1 MRNIIKPGITAGRA
15 GIFTVK
21 NFSLLCFLLLLPP
34 GFLWAEEL
42 ILPEQEAPEAIFET
56 EIGDADVDFY
66 LSGSW
71 RILLGV
77 SVDFLFAPDGSV
89 EFHPQSAFP
98 GLELDKPF
106 EQIPDLTASVWL
118 MERYFLEY
126 SFLGGF
132 DENYFLMG
140 YQGQEDEFLDHL
152 YIGNRDIAIDPYLFL
167 DIPEQDDSSIGA
179 EALLRTGASSHEL
192 LLRSDN
198 NQSESRLYIGKNLVS
213 EEVIP
218 LSDYIAGRF
227 FKLPDQ
233 GVDELEV
240 YLEDANGDYTD
251 TDGRHYRLAGVDDA
265 TLDSEEGLVFVK
277 EAAAGGQ
284 VVVYYKKG
292 GKSVGDVSLGS
303 GALCGVVV
311 GENKLDPTQPDEDFN
326 WGVTYPDPILGQ
338 DMIDR
343 QVTVNGR
350 TALRLWMPGE
360 FSPFEI
366 LSRYEFSQSPPLD
379 LSQVKVEVVKK
390 GDRSQSL
397 LQPVSFNF
405 IPASRVFYAY
415 HNSDLRGDFRN
426 LYPFLNTYIEGKNL
440 DISNLLYGPERDL
453 RPGYLQYELLVYHLT
468 PVEQYRLQ
476 ANVVP
481 GSVSIKR
488 NGMTESR
495 YEVDYGSGLIT
506 FLTYIHPDDRI
517 EITYR
522 LKGAFLNNSDLL
534 FVWGS
539 RIPFSDSLNL
549 ELATGLRWNALPG
562 SYTEKAY
569 DRTGTVI
576 GSALLEG
583 EGEKLSFKASSAV
596 AYTNPDT
603 TGIMR
608 LLSMEGRGMDVGL
621 SEDTAYPAS
630 PALNSTTF
638 SPADLLQSD
647 RGKLLYRDYREYGSF
662 GTSSLQSYTWS
673 GYEAWPYET
682 GSKPGPY
689 VAAGSSEGESKG
701 QSLILDFDIGASKA
715 WIGCQIPLALNQGV
729 LDLSALQSIFLSY
742 RAIDV
747 TGNFYIY
754 LQIGDI
760 DEDIDG
766 DSTLDEEFSTLS
778 GGFSFNDSANG
789 VTLLV
794 GGGPKN
800 EGNGRRDSE
809 DVDGNGFIDPENPEW
824 VLTVP
829 DGINEHFADISADT
843 SWQDFS
849 AALDQ
854 SERAKLARSRSVRL
868 IIMPKVPGTPCSGR
882 VLIDRLALAGSDFW
896 VDVNNFQDGFS
907 GKVTARQI
915 EESQGVDTPPKELE
929 DAFPEVKDTFHPFAE
944 VQQVLEVDWQGGLAF
959 DDWSLQGFTGSG
971 VEGIDYR
978 HIVYYARLPSVSNS
992 PPWLYFSLLDADN
1005 RGISWRFDPAVLGAS
1020 WAKIEVDLDSEK
1032 VLLNG
1037 SEISGS
1043 SVTIDPGYDSLYLF
1057 KVSLQDS
1064 SAGTLYLDELHLTEP
1079 RGAVGA
1085 AFGLDLDLSLPG
1097 ELLYLGDYA
1106 LVSNLSLSERAFFAT
1121 SGFSTLYGRPL
1132 SASTV
1137 SSLTE
1142 VSCDLAF
1149 SETSANV
1156 LVEGV
1161 DRDFTLSGGHRVM
1174 VPNFSSPV
1182 HFSDSFSLKEV
1193 DTGRNIYRENTLDLA
1208 LPESLTLTLA
1218 ASASVNNDILIQ
1230 SWQSGLD
1237 ITALAPFLVTTDLEI
1252 KRSKSG
1258 YSVIE
1263 EWYGSSWYRAYNL
1276 LFPWQQGLF
1285 LERKGGFEVGLSLDT
1300 KPVGADLTAGLD
1312 FQSYDFLSTSRRQ
1325 KNELEVTL
1333 LLPWELWAG
1342 TSKRVTITPGYSR
1355 ELQVV
1360 DTHGK
1365 TGDLSDDLRVY
1376 AGDIEQQSYFFIL
1389 PPFAEIFSGTAEE
1402 AFTAAGKDYEQAFY
1416 RPEASI
1422 TLERLFSSR
1431 ISDLFIP
1438 SFFQF
1443 SLDREFKKD
1452 GDLVEFLNNYH
1463 LKSQNNAVNLFGSY
1477 GAYPLFSFYELDE
1490 YSSGLTLSLSYDDS
1504 VLQSSDLLLEH
1515 YFSFE
1520 TEESTSFTLDN
1531 RFNYRYTEA
1540 ASWSDEVQL
1549 KFKRFVY
1556 PPEGV
1561 KLPLLP
1567 ESVEKNGYYSHQESL
1582 ALKISGE
1589 ESSYSQHPFNI
1600 VVRHETFIIFPEQ
1613 GLIKAEI
1620 ALGLDR
1626 ETFSYENY
1634 WRLGIRA
1641 GIEGKIEF

>member
-1 MRNIIKPGITAGRA
+1 MAAGCA
-15 GIFTVK
+15 GGFTVK
-21 NFSLLCFLLLLPP
+21 YFSLFCFLLLLPL
-34 GFLWAEEL
+34 GFLWPEEL

-71 RILLGV
+71 RIILGV
-77 SVDFLFAPDGSV
+77 SKCIRLASDGSV
-89 EFHPQSAFP
+89 EPYPEGFFP

-106 EQIPDLTASVWL
+106 EMIPDLTVSVWL

-126 SFLGGF
+126 SVLSLEGF

-213 EEVIP
+213 EEVVP
-218 LSDYIAGRF
+218 LSGYIEGRF

-233 GVDELEV
+233 GVEELEV
-240 YLEDANGDYTD
+240 YLEDANGDYSD

-277 EAAAGGQ
+277 EAAAGGH
-284 VVVYYKKG
+284 VVVYYEEG
-292 GKSVGDVSLGS
+292 GNSVGHASLGV
-303 GALCGVVV
+303 GALCGVN
-311 GENKLDPTQPDEDFN
+311 GMKLDPTVGATQFA
-326 WGVTYPDPILGQ
+326 WGITYLGQ
-338 DMIDR
+338 LLDDR
-343 QVTVNGR
+343 QVTVNSR

-379 LSQVKVEVVKK
+379 LSQVTVEVVKK

-397 LQPVSFNF
+397 LQPVNFNF
-405 IPASRVFYAY
+405 APASRVFYAY
-415 HNSDLRGDFRN
+415 HNSDLRGDFKN
-426 LYPFLNTYIEGKNL
+426 LYPFLMTPIEIDNL
-440 DISNLLYGPERDL
+440 DSSNLLYGPERDAP
-453 RPGYLQYELLVYHLT
+453 PGYLKYELLVYHLT
-468 PVEQYRLQ
+468 PVEEYQLET
-476 ANVVP
+476 NVVH

-495 YEVDYGSGLIT
+495 YEVDYGSGLIN

-522 LKGAFLNNSDLL
+522 LKGGFLNNSDLL
-534 FVWGS
+534 FAWGS

-569 DRTGTVI
+569 ERTGTVI
-576 GSALLEG
+576 GSAFLQG
-583 EGEKLSFKASSAV
+583 EGEKLSFKASTAL

-603 TGIMR
+603 TGTMR
-608 LLSMEGRGMDVGL
+608 LLSMEGQDMEVGL

-630 PALNSTTF
+630 PALNSDTF
-638 SPADLLQSD
+638 SPLDLLQSD
-647 RGKLLYRDYREYGSF
+647 RGRLFYRDYREYGDF

-673 GYEAWPYET
+673 NYESWDYET

-689 VAAGSSEGESKG
+689 LAGGSSEGESSG
-701 QSLILDFDIGASKA
+701 QSLILDFEIDAIGD
-715 WIGCQIPLALNQGV
+715 WVGCQIPLASNQQV
-729 LDLSALQSIFLSY
+729 LDLSSLQSIFLSY

-747 TGNFYIY
+747 SGPGNFLIY

-766 DSTLDEEFSTLS
+766 DGTLDEEFSTLS
-778 GGFSFNDSANG
+778 DGFSFNDSANG

-809 DVDGNGFIDPENPEW
+809 DVDGNDFLDPEDPDW

-829 DGINEHFADISADT
+829 DGLNEHFADINTDT
-843 SWQDFS
+843 SWQTFT
-849 AALDQ
+849 ALLGPT
-854 SERAKLARSRSVRL
+854 ERAQLARSRGVRM
-868 IIMPKVPGTPCSGR
+868 IIIGQNACSGR

-896 VDVNNFQDGFS
+896 VDESAFTTGT
-907 GKVTARQI
+907 VTVRQI
-915 EESQGVDTPPKELE
+915 EESQGLFKPPEELE
-929 DAFPEVKDTFHPFAE
+929 DAFPEVESTFHPFAE
-944 VQQVLEVDWQGGLAF
+944 VQQVLEVDWQGGVAT

-978 HIVYYARLPSVSNS
+978 RIVHYARLPDLTNT
-992 PPWLYFSLLDADN
+992 PLLDFSLVDADN
-1005 RGISWRFDPAVLGAS
+1005 RGIHWQFDATVLSAN
-1020 WAKIEVDLDSEK
+1020 WAKIEVDLDSKK

-1043 SVTIDPGYDSLYLF
+1043 SVTIDPSYASLYLF
-1057 KVSLQDS
+1057 QVSLEDS
-1064 SAGTLYLDELHLTEP
+1064 SAGTLYLDELHLTDP

-1085 AFGLDLDLSLPG
+1085 AFGLDLDLNLAG

-1106 LVSNLSLSERAFFAT
+1106 VVSNLSLSEQAFFAT
-1121 SGFSTLYGRPL
+1121 AGFSTLYGRPL
-1132 SASTV
+1132 AASTV

-1156 LVEGV
+1156 QVEGV
-1161 DRDFTLSGGHRVM
+1161 DGDFTLSGGHQVI

-1193 DTGRNIYRENTLDLA
+1193 DTGRNIYRENTLDFT
-1208 LPESLTLTLA
+1208 LPESLNFNLIT
-1218 ASASVNNDILIQ
+1218 SASSSSDMLTQ

-1237 ITALAPFLVTTDLEI
+1237 ILALTPFLITTDLEYQ
-1252 KRSKSG
+1252 RSKSG
-1258 YSVIE
+1258 YSVTE

-1285 LERKGGFEVGLSLDT
+1285 LERKGGFDLGLSLDT
-1300 KPVGADLTAGLD
+1300 EPLGADLTAGLG
-1312 FQSYDFLSTSRRQ
+1312 FQSYDFLSTSRKQ
-1325 KNELEVTL
+1325 KNDLDLTL

-1342 TSKRVTITPGYSR
+1342 TSKRLTVTPGYSR

-1365 TGDLSDDLRVY
+1365 TGDLSNDFRVY

-1389 PPFAEIFSGTAEE
+1389 LPFAELFSGTAKED
-1402 AFTAAGKDYEQAFY
+1402 FTSASTDYEQAFY
-1416 RPEASI
+1416 KPEASI
-1422 TLERLFSSR
+1422 TVERLFSSR

-1438 SFFQF
+1438 SFFEF
-1443 SLDREFKKD
+1443 SLDREFEKD
-1452 GDLVEFLNNYH
+1452 GDLVQFMNNYY
-1463 LKSQNNAVNLFGSY
+1463 LKTQNNAVNLFGSY
-1477 GAYPLFSFYELDE
+1477 GAYPIFSFYKLDE
-1490 YSSGLTLSLSYDDS
+1490 YGAGLTLTLTYEDNTFH
-1504 VLQSSDLLLEH
+1504 SSDLLLEN
-1515 YFSFE
+1515 YVSFE
-1520 TEESTSFTLDN
+1520 TENSSIFTLDN
-1531 RFNYRYTEA
+1531 RFNHQHTDLI
-1540 ASWSDEVQL
+1540 SWSDEVQL
-1549 KFKRFVY
+1549 SYKWFVY
-1556 PPEGV
+1556 PPDGV
-1561 KLPLLP
+1561 KLPLVP
-1567 ESVEKNGYYSHQESL
+1567 RSVEKDGYYNHQESL
-1582 ALKISGE
+1582 AVTMSGE
-1589 ESSYSQHPFNI
+1589 ESPYSQHPFNI
-1600 VVRHETFIIFPEQ
+1600 VLKHETFIIFPEQ

-1620 ALGLDR
+1620 AMGLDR
-1626 ETFSYENY
+1626 ETSSDENY
-1634 WRLGIRA
+1634 WLLGIRA